1 MNKTLIGIAAAV
13 ALIGTPALAADMPLK
28 APTPLVAAPYDWT
41 GLYGGVHAGAGWLT
55 SGYVEEEEVASGAGW
70 LGGVQVGGNW
80 QWRQWVIGVEG
91 EFWGST
97 LYDRSFSGDP
107 GGSENRTVNN
117 RWDAAVSVR
126 SGIAFDRTLIYG
138 KLGVVWGKFNYSETE
153 IDINGGSSFYES
165 ANAISTGVLLG
176 VGFEYAL
183 TDHWTTKLEY
193 NYIDYGTVIANFTEV
208 DCAPCFSRSFSASEK
223 NVKQLIKLGMN
234 YKF

>member
-28 APTPLVAAPYDWT
+28 TPTPLVAAPYDWT
-41 GLYGGVHAGAGWLT
+41 GLYVGLHAGAGWLD
-55 SGYVEEEEVASGAGW
+55 SGFVEAEEDLSGAGW

-91 EFWGST
+91 EFWGSS
-97 LYDRSFSGDP
+97 LYDRRFEADP
-107 GGSENRTVNN
+107 GGSENATVNN
-117 RWDAAVSVR
+117 RWDAALSVR
-126 SGIAFDRTLIYG
+126 SGIAFDRAWVYG
-138 KLGVVWGKFNYSETE
+138 KLGVVWGKFNYSET
-153 IDINGGSSFYES
+153 DAFSDGSTYVS

-183 TDHWTTKLEY
+183 TDHWSTKLEY

-208 DCAPCFSRSFSASEK
+208 ECAPCISRPFSEAEK
-223 NVKQLIKLGMN
+223 NTKQLIKLGVN

>member
-1 MNKTLIGIAAAV
+1 M
-13 ALIGTPALAADMPLK
+13 DS
-28 APTPLVAAPYDWT
+28 
-41 GLYGGVHAGAGWLT
+41 GV
-55 SGYVEEEEVASGAGW
+55 GW

-80 QWRQWVIGVEG
+80 QWRQFVIGVEG

-97 LYDRSFSGDP
+97 LYDRSFHGDA
-107 GGSENRTVNN
+107 GESDNHTVRN

-138 KLGVVWGKFNYSETE
+138 KLGVVWGKFNYTQTDVFSS
-153 IDINGGSSFYES
+153 GSDFES

-208 DCAPCFSRSFSASEK
+208 DCAPCTSNPLSASEK

>member
-13 ALIGTPALAADMPLK
+13 ALIGTPALAADLPLK
-28 APTPLVAAPYDWT
+28 APTPVVAAPYDWT
-41 GLYGGVHAGAGWLT
+41 GWYGGVHAGAGWLT
-55 SGYVEEEEVASGAGW
+55 SGLTTEESGSGVGW

-91 EFWGST
+91 EFWGSG
-97 LYDRSFSGDP
+97 LYDRSFEGDP
-107 GGSENRTVNN
+107 GGSENRTVHN

-138 KLGVVWGKFNYSETE
+138 KLGVVWGKFDYATNE
-153 IDINGGSSFYES
+153 IDIDGGSSFFSS
-165 ANAISTGVLLG
+165 AQAISTGVLLG

-208 DCAPCFSRSFSASEK
+208 DCAPCTSSPTSDSEK